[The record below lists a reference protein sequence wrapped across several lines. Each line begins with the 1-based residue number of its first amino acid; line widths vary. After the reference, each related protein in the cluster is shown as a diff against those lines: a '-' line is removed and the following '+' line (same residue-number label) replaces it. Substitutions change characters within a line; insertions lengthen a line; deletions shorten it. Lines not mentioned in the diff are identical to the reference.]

1 MTPKNVVTKGDA
13 FWDLSNALIEW
24 HKTGMVDSVNFEE
37 AVQTAD
43 NKNSALFKLKDELNK
58 TLVTFSGGEWS
69 VRDFLDRF
77 NENTIKFEPS
87 NEDSYRDKLNQQV
100 ALKIRNLFFIREARK
115 RDLDEETSLQKELQM
130 WRDKWV
136 YEEARD
142 YFTGNLTIDDE
153 AAKKYFSKFKDKY
166 KSRKD
171 EVPAFEKLAPVVRRD
186 ALRQRKLALLAQKL
200 DSLKTHY
207 PLYIDKTVLD
217 TIKVSDSK
225 INMQVFKR
233 SSGRLARPIVDPS
246 WIQ

>member
-1 MTPKNVVTKGDA
+1 M
-13 FWDLSNALIEW
+13 
-24 HKTGMVDSVNFEE
+24 
-37 AVQTAD
+37 
-43 NKNSALFKLKDELNK
+43 LFRSKDELNK